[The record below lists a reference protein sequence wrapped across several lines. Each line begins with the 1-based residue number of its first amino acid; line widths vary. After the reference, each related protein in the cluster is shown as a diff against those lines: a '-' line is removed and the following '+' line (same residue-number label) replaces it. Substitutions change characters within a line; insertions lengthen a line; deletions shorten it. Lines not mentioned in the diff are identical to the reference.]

1 MKIPSVIPG
10 SPVRSWCAHISDIA
24 ESQLSDPVTSLSQS
38 WMDRL
43 RRSFRSSF
51 RRREE
56 LQDESGGPAG
66 GGAGRQWPQ
75 DEAAVKSNSC
85 SFEVKYLG
93 SVEVRLSGCLSPVF
107 TVSINTLSGVRVQGN
122 AGL

>member
-1 MKIPSVIPG
+1 M
-10 SPVRSWCAHISDIA
+10 RSWCAHISDIA

-56 LQDESGGPAG
+56 LQEESGGPVGGAG
-66 GGAGRQWPQ
+66 GGGGGRQWPA
-75 DEAAVKSNSC
+75 DEAAVKTNSC

-93 SVEVRLSGCLSPVF
+93 SVEVIPSLLCSMSGLYH
-107 TVSINTLSGVRVQGN
+107 
-122 AGL
+122 

>member
-1 MKIPSVIPG
+1 
-10 SPVRSWCAHISDIA
+10 
-24 ESQLSDPVTSLSQS
+24 
-38 WMDRL
+38 MDRL

-66 GGAGRQWPQ
+66 GGGGRQWPQ

-93 SVEVRLSGCLSPVF
+93 SVEVRWSGGLSPVF
-107 TVSINTLSGVRVQGN
+107 TINTNTLSFRSSSPGECRFVKKP
-122 AGL
+122 